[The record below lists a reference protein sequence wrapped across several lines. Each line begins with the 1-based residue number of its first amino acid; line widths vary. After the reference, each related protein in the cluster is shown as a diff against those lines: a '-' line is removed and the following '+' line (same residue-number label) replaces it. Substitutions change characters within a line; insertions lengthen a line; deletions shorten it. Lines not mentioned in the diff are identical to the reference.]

1 MTFVFDVKKI
11 SDGVYSAKIVDIE
24 DKIAEEVSEFAKYFE
39 QIRNESAIEGGFQNT
54 LDWIASYKKTDGK
67 WPELVRYVGE
77 EFDKKFPNDPLEIK
91 QNVVNEFL
99 EKYCCD
105 DRTRE
110 VYAERVRSHIEAQR
124 AQQGQKQGGEQGG
137 EQGGGRKRKKTKKR
151 KHKRKKK
158 TRRRKK

>member
-11 SDGVYSAKIVDIE
+11 SNGVYSAKIVDIE
-24 DKIAEEVSEFAKYFE
+24 DKIADAVSEFAKYFE
-39 QIRNESAIEGGFQNT
+39 ELKWEGEGGFSNT
-54 LDWIASYKKTDGK
+54 LDWIASYKKIDTT
-67 WPELVRYVGE
+67 WTELELYVGKV
-77 EFDKKFPNDPLEIK
+77 FDEKFPNDPLDIK

-105 DRTRE
+105 KDIRKKFEARE
-110 VYAERVRSHIEAQR
+110 VEKREREAQEGR
-124 AQQGQKQGGEQGG
+124 KE
-137 EQGGGRKRKKTKKR
+137 GGGRKRKKTKKR